1 MTDEIIAPLMDDNNN
16 TQEENEILT
25 ENINNN
31 DNENQALLNNNK
43 IIREPIINNKE
54 LTNQQKSCIILL
66 SFIIQLILFFLSIY
80 YLSDYINN
88 LNPIIINIIFFI
100 SMIIIFSLTLIHLS
114 NIKLLIR
121 LSISIKIIIVTISTV
136 SMFFI
141 LYKLSVFWTFHVFAL
156 IIFAIII
163 SELSLLIVN
172 FFNIDPHPDLLIQEQ
187 FWALVIIN
195 TYFCIIIFFL
205 EREKLDI
212 ADIINIGGGGFIFG
226 TLSMAHLD
234 FLMKK
239 RIFNYLIIHLSLYME
254 IVIAIVNYFIV
265 YLAYKYNE
273 KKEEYRK
280 KKKFMK

>member
-16 TQEENEILT
+16 TQEENEILA

-31 DNENQALLNNNK
+31 DNENQALLNNNR
-43 IIREPIINNKE
+43 IIREPIINNRE

-100 SMIIIFSLTLIHLS
+100 SMIIIFSLTLIHFS

-156 IIFAIII
+156 IIVAIII
-163 SELSLLIVN
+163 SELSLLVVN

-195 TYFCIIIFFL
+195 THYCIIIFFL

-239 RIFNYLIIHLSLYME
+239 RIFNYLIIHLSLYVE